1 MIVSSRWVSIS
12 RINASWA
19 CSKAESDTRHRQSR
33 FAIADCFVA
42 GAFEEVDM
50 ATQIE
55 RKAVGLAQ
63 TCGLVKAVYGGP
75 GNVFQNHL
83 LSWDNRN
90 ATIASSVP
98 TVPTVTN
105 FLVVFAGPITRA
117 QELVL
122 SKQHECDGG
131 WVKRLDT
138 LLRRVNP
145 LYREVKCN
153 RDFVGVADPLSVY
166 CPRLSDDCGSVS
178 EIVNQAR
185 HRQQTVTT
193 AQEEVAPADET
204 TLVSSETVLIET
216 SSNEE
221 QEARLARALD
231 AIGSR
236 PAYVARRSASVLRK
250 DDPFYMDR
258 VFPHLLTFG
267 IGGFSSQRSHK
278 YSKRDIVLHYLNLST
293 NCFTEDPLFKLKMF
307 DSFSTQRVQNG
318 VFMSVKRSSEM
329 ATREMHVTPEELD
342 AAIDARVS
350 KKKVAKAGR
359 PITRQTE
366 VGNDSTLLLKSI
378 YASAAK
384 MRRLLHFNMDSRM
397 LGGGQGGLQA
407 TRYAIQYATKQETVL
422 DNASVVELAFRRRIE
437 REAAMASSKTELE
450 RGLGRF
456 MSLAYSSSS
465 AMEVGGPLVTTT
477 LFEDG
482 AAKFSCQFE
491 RLVVIEALNLME
503 NEDVNT
509 LVVERGGK
517 LFTDTSIRQFHQLY
531 YLALDEA
538 SDFHA
543 QQAAEEADEA
553 CDHPDVLHD
562 HGGDGEDRPGLA
574 DILVAVES
582 DLCKC
587 IADSPEVDDEETA
600 NVLAVVDEAAMQML
614 LSNNVLGGTF
624 PGNACGDVV
633 VRQTPVKKAEVA
645 AFENQLVSETAQTT

>member
-1 MIVSSRWVSIS
+1 MLKPRREQACLDCKYIRVREHAQDAGQACWIVVHRRKQGHFSHGADTDCGPLVGRMIVSSRWVSIS

-75 GNVFQNHL
+75 GNVFQSHL

-122 SKQHECDGG
+122 SKQDECDGG

-145 LYREVKCN
+145 LYREVKFN
-153 RDFVGVADPLSVY
+153 RDFIGVADPLSVY

-193 AQEEVAPADET
+193 SQEEVAPADET

-278 YSKRDIVLHYLNLST
+278 YSKRDIVLPYLNLST
-293 NCFTEDPLFKLKMF
+293 NCFTQDPLFKLKMF
-307 DSFSTQRVQNG
+307 DCFSTQCVQNG

-329 ATREMHVTPEELD
+329 AIREMYVTPEELD
-342 AAIDARVS
+342 AAIDAR
-350 KKKVAKAGR
+350 
-359 PITRQTE
+359 
-366 VGNDSTLLLKSI
+366 
-378 YASAAK
+378 
-384 MRRLLHFNMDSRM
+384 RR
-397 LGGGQGGLQA
+397 
-407 TRYAIQYATKQETVL
+407 
-422 DNASVVELAFRRRIE
+422 
-437 REAAMASSKTELE
+437 
-450 RGLGRF
+450 
-456 MSLAYSSSS
+456 
-465 AMEVGGPLVTTT
+465 
-477 LFEDG
+477 
-482 AAKFSCQFE
+482 
-491 RLVVIEALNLME
+491 
-503 NEDVNT
+503 
-509 LVVERGGK
+509 
-517 LFTDTSIRQFHQLY
+517 
-531 YLALDEA
+531 
-538 SDFHA
+538 
-543 QQAAEEADEA
+543 
-553 CDHPDVLHD
+553 
-562 HGGDGEDRPGLA
+562 
-574 DILVAVES
+574 
-582 DLCKC
+582 
-587 IADSPEVDDEETA
+587 
-600 NVLAVVDEAAMQML
+600 
-614 LSNNVLGGTF
+614 
-624 PGNACGDVV
+624 
-633 VRQTPVKKAEVA
+633 
-645 AFENQLVSETAQTT
+645 